1 MESVVRGHRVQPLAE
16 ILAEEFRDRGYKDD
30 LATLIGQ
37 RSNKETETWIG
48 ELTLAQLGVPP
59 NGALFAKKSVGA
71 VFGLVLENGEPSVLK
86 LFNRSFTVA
95 ELTAMHRCLA
105 TVAAHG
111 FPVPRQ
117 RSEIFEADDGVFGCF
132 FGYLDGK
139 HRDPHEPPVRRE
151 LSRSLA
157 ELNELLCRLDPAG
170 LPAAPGRLDTL
181 WPPAQRIWELR
192 EVDDPDMRFI
202 EAQARIAQATLKKSK
217 LPRVVTHLDW
227 CAKNIRFRDDAV
239 CAVYDSDSLHGAS
252 EAECVGRAAAQFT
265 AQWDIPALLT
275 PTPSEAH
282 AFVDEYQAARGRKF
296 SRAERA
302 VAAASAHYLVAQVAR
317 SELLS
322 GVPEADNYR
331 GLLGSYD
338 SQPLL

>member
-1 MESVVRGHRVQPLAE
+1 MESVVRGRRVQPLAE

-37 RSNKETETWIG
+37 RSNRETEAWVQ
-48 ELTLAQLGVPP
+48 ELTLNHLGVQPS
-59 NGALFAKKSVGA
+59 GALFAKKSVGA
-71 VFGLVLENGEPSVLK
+71 VIGLVLENGELSVLK
-86 LFNRSFTVA
+86 LFNRCFTLA

-117 RSEIFEADDGVFGCF
+117 RSEIFEADEGVFGCF

-151 LSRSLA
+151 LARSLA
-157 ELNELLCRLDPAG
+157 ELNELLSRLDPAG
-170 LPAAPGRLDTL
+170 LPLAPSQLTTL

-192 EVDDPDMRFI
+192 EVDDEDMRFI
-202 EAQARIAQATLKKSK
+202 EAQARAAQVVLKKSK

-227 CAKNIRFRDDAV
+227 GVKNIRFRDDAV

-252 EAECVGRAAAQFT
+252 EAECVGRAAALFT
-265 AQWDIPALLT
+265 AQWDIPARLT
-275 PTPSEAH
+275 PAPSEAK
-282 AFVDEYQAARGRKF
+282 AFVEEYQAARGRKF

-302 VAAASAHYLVAQVAR
+302 VSAAAARYLVAQVAR
-317 SELLS
+317 LELLS

-331 GLLGSYD
+331 GLLRNYD
-338 SQPLL
+338 AEPLL